1 MPERFT
7 ETLRTTSELGWSHAV
22 QHRFVNELFA
32 GAVPDAVMARYLIQD
47 HRFLDSFLVLL
58 GAALASADTFA
69 ARLRF
74 GRFIGMVSA
83 EENTYFL
90 RAFEALGVTKAR
102 RAADP
107 DTQPTIGFKAI
118 MREAADTRTYAA
130 ALSVLV
136 VAEWLYLDWASRA
149 PHPLPNNF
157 VHAEWIT
164 LHDNPNFRGFVDF
177 LRTELDRVGPE
188 HEDLCRDL
196 FSRAVALEPPFSKPP
211 IRPEFLLRTS
221 APRRREQTA
230 PGKLT
235 VPTDQAVKAAIA
247 AFAGPM
253 VRNRL
258 FPAEGLRTIG
268 PPQHVRRGG
277 WRAALVRGRLAA
289 NGDLRRRS
297 DRLAAAHSAQATRTV
312 SQSGP
317 RDTAARTKVRRLV
330 WGFSCQVVIFGF
342 LAILCSEREC
352 RSSSRRLRSGSWSAR
367 KGSRDRNA

>member
-7 ETLRTTSELGWSHAV
+7 ETMRAASEAGWSHAV

-90 RAFEALGVTKAR
+90 RAFEALGVTETR

-118 MREAADTRTYAA
+118 MREAADTRSYAA

-149 PHPLPNNF
+149 PQPLPNNF

-164 LHDNPNFRGFVDF
+164 LHDNFFVGSSISCARSWTVSARRTQICAATSF
-177 LRTELDRVGPE
+177 LAL
-188 HEDLCRDL
+188 
-196 FSRAVALEPPFSKPP
+196 SRSNSPFSKPP
-211 IRPEFLLRTS
+211 MRPEFS
-221 APRRREQTA
+221 
-230 PGKLT
+230 
-235 VPTDQAVKAAIA
+235 
-247 AFAGPM
+247 
-253 VRNRL
+253 
-258 FPAEGLRTIG
+258 
-268 PPQHVRRGG
+268 
-277 WRAALVRGRLAA
+277 
-289 NGDLRRRS
+289 
-297 DRLAAAHSAQATRTV
+297 
-312 SQSGP
+312 
-317 RDTAARTKVRRLV
+317 
-330 WGFSCQVVIFGF
+330 
-342 LAILCSEREC
+342 
-352 RSSSRRLRSGSWSAR
+352 
-367 KGSRDRNA
+367 